1 MNTMVQ
7 PSSVS
12 DKKRGTYRRLLLLTA
27 LLLFGSIA
35 SWMIW
40 GAIRDWTDAKAL
52 QDYFTELEA
61 REPDWQDRVYGKPLT
76 QAQLDDHQRWGEL
89 QQLLSTNNAAWGPY
103 RQGLYGGM
111 YQDPAQPAA
120 LLPAEQV

>member
-35 SWMIW
+35 GWMIW
-40 GAIRDWTDAKAL
+40 GAIRDWADTKAL
-52 QDYFTELEA
+52 QEYFTELEA
-61 REPDWQDRVYGKPLT
+61 REPGWQDRVYGKPLT
-76 QAQLDDHQRWGEL
+76 QAQLDDHQKWNEL
-89 QQLLSTNNAAWGPY
+89 QQAFPTNSDAWRPY
-103 RQGLYGGM
+103 WQGLTQGM
-111 YQDPAQPAA
+111 YHDPAQSAA
-120 LLPAEQV
+120 MWPP